1 MGRKRR
7 RAPPPSFMTTLPH
20 RGFVQMFNDQLDSP
34 AFICLSP
41 VAKVIYLIL
50 RQQYKGG
57 YTGNDII
64 CPYSTFIEKGISRN
78 SISENLRM
86 LEAMGFI
93 TWEHGG
99 LCHTPNLYHFAS
111 DWKNIRSIEEGR
123 LIRKK
128 LAEEK
133 KENRQTHKSA
143 VDNSD

>member
-1 MGRKRR
+1 MGKKR
-7 RAPPPSFMTTLPH
+7 RAPPPSFMTAQPH
-20 RGFVQMFNDQLDSP
+20 KGFVQMFNDQLDSP
-34 AFICLSP
+34 AFKSLSP
-41 VAKVIYLIL
+41 VARSIYLIL

-64 CPYSTFIEKGISRN
+64 CPYTTFIENGISRN
-78 SISENLRM
+78 SIPDNLHM

-93 TWEHGG
+93 TYEHGG
-99 LCHTPNLYHFAS
+99 LYHIPNLYHFTS

-128 LAEEK
+128 LTEEK
-133 KENRQTHKSA
+133 KENRQADKSA